1 MQLEVRHLRLIQAIA
16 EEGSVTKAGNRLFL
30 TQSALSHQLRDLE
43 SKLGATLFTRVNK
56 KMLLTSAGQRILVAA
71 NEILEQLDR
80 VEEDVKR
87 IASNREGVLR
97 ISTECYTC
105 YHWLP
110 PVLKTFNIE
119 YPGIDVKIIV
129 EATRDPISS
138 VLDGIIDIGLTNSPR
153 QNQKLRYQP
162 LF

>member
-1 MQLEVRHLRLIQAIA
+1 MKLEVRHLRLIRAIA

-43 SKLGATLFTRVNK
+43 VRLGANLFDRVNK
-56 KMLLTSAGQRILVAA
+56 KMLLTAAGQRILVAA
-71 NEILEQLDR
+71 KEILEHLDR

-110 PVLKTFNIE
+110 PVLKTFNLQH
-119 YPGIDVKIIV
+119 PGIDIKIIV
-129 EATRDPISS
+129 EATADPISAL
-138 VLDGIIDIGLTNSPR
+138 LDGVIDIGLTNSP
-153 QNQKLRYQP
+153 
-162 LF
+162 